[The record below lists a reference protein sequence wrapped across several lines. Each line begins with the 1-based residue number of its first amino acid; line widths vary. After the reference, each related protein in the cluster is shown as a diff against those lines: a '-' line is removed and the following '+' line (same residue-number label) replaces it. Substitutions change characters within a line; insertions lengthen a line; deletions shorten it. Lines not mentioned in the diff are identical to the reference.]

1 MGVVMKRRNYSRI
14 FKKGIDEEGFTL
26 LEIIVAISI
35 LTIGILAVASMQGS
49 SIRGNDLAGDLSEA
63 SCIATDQMEKLIQED
78 YEDVV
83 SSASPVTQ
91 GIYSINW
98 NVAENEVYNDT
109 KTVTMVV
116 SWTLRGAAKSVTVRR
131 VIPRVI

>member
-1 MGVVMKRRNYSRI
+1 MKRRNYSRI